1 MCKSLFVVII
11 KQILGFGDIEHIP
24 TGQRS
29 SEPKMTAN
37 VSKMLRTKRKK
48 CYQSR

>member
-1 MCKSLFVVII
+1 MLYCVTWLNA
-11 KQILGFGDIEHIP
+11 ILGFGDIEHIP

-48 CYQSR
+48 CNRD

>member
-1 MCKSLFVVII
+1 MKHGGNKVSTC
-11 KQILGFGDIEHIP
+11 ILGFGDIEHIP

>member
-1 MCKSLFVVII
+1 MYTA
-11 KQILGFGDIEHIP
+11 ILGFGDIEHIP

-48 CYQSR
+48 CNRD